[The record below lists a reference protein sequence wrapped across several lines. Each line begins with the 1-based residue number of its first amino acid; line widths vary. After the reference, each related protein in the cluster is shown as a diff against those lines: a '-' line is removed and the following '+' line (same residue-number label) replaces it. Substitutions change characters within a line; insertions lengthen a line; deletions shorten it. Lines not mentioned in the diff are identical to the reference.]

1 MTVDYR
7 DNVGAASGFC
17 SLYNI
22 LHIPCSLQL
31 VIDMNFAI
39 FHINIRKGKPSEF
52 GNTHAGLEENANA
65 ALGG

>member
-7 DNVGAASGFC
+7 DNVGAAGSFRV
-17 SLYNI
+17 LYNI

-31 VIDMNFAI
+31 VIDMNLAI
-39 FHINIRKGKPSEF
+39 FHVNIRKCKPNKF